1 MEPTTE
7 IQATEDLTLSGDHA
21 AASADGLV
29 VDNA

>member
-21 AASADGLV
+21 AASADSLV
-29 VDNA
+29 

>member
-21 AASADGLV
+21 AASAD
-29 VDNA
+29 

>member
-21 AASADGLV
+21 AASA
-29 VDNA
+29 